1 MRFIVILTVCLAFGS
16 CSAIKVSKLRT
27 GGSVTDS
34 SFMEEI
40 PFRYVNDLIFTDVLI
55 NGKTYNF
62 LFDTGAE
69 LSVIGDHIK
78 SEIDYS
84 SITSAAV
91 ETSSMTSKRQEFVEL
106 GDLTIGTVSFERTG
120 AVIIDISHFNNYF
133 GCRPIDGILG
143 NNLMR
148 KAAWQIDYENKKI
161 ILCDNSSK
169 LNVSE
174 DALKIDL
181 DDADTRNV
189 YLDMTIDGVSSTFTF
204 DTGYNGSIKSDS
216 TMFNKL
222 KAAKSDL
229 KYISQEGLFT
239 TDVNGKVMGETY
251 KVLAEDIQMEGGLLM
266 SNRVVNL
273 GGASSSLLG
282 NKVFDDYTLTLDWK
296 NNALFLDKQK
306 DHAPTEVSYFEF
318 HFAPNFQELKIEI
331 VNIVDEEF
339 AISPV
344 SLDTEILAIDG
355 VDVSNFSLDELCA
368 YWDEEGAK
376 LRLSDKINMLILDKG
391 EKREIQ
397 IRKKFLMFQALN

>member
-1 MRFIVILTVCLAFGS
+1 MRLIVVLTVCLVLGS

-27 GGSVTDS
+27 GGAVKDA

-40 PFRYVNDLIFTDVLI
+40 PLRYVNDLILIDVLI
-55 NGKTYNF
+55 NGKAYNF

-78 SEIDYS
+78 KEIDYS
-84 SITSAAV
+84 SITSAVV

-106 GDLTIGTVSFERTG
+106 GDLIIGNVSFERTG
-120 AVIIDISHFNNYF
+120 AVIMDISHFNNYF
-133 GCRPIDGILG
+133 GCQPIDGILG

-161 ILCDNSSK
+161 VLCDNSSK

-174 DALKIDL
+174 DAIRINL

-229 KYISQEGLFT
+229 KYISQDGLFT
-239 TDVNGKVMGETY
+239 TDVNGKVMGQTY
-251 KVLAEDIQMEGGLLM
+251 KALGEEIQMEGGLSM
-266 SNRVVNL
+266 SNQIVNF
-273 GGASSSLLG
+273 GGSSSSLIG
-282 NKVFDDYTLTLDWK
+282 NKVFDDYLLTLDWR
-296 NNALFLDKQK
+296 NNALFLDQQK
-306 DHAPTEVSYFEF
+306 DLAPAEESYFEF
-318 HFAPNFQELKIEI
+318 HFSPNFQSLKIEI

-339 AISPV
+339 AMSPV
-344 SLDTEILAIDG
+344 TLDTKILAING
-355 VDVSNFSLDELCA
+355 VDVSNLSLEELCA
-368 YWDEEGAK
+368 YWYEKGAK
-376 LRLSDKINMLILDKG
+376 LRLSDKINMLVLDKG

-397 IRKKFLMFQALN
+397 IKKKLLR

>member
-1 MRFIVILTVCLAFGS
+1 MRLTAFLTILLIFQS

-27 GGSVTDS
+27 GGSVKES

-40 PFRYVNDLIFTDVLI
+40 PLRYVNNLIFIDILI

-78 SEIDYS
+78 NEIDYA

-106 GDLTIGTVSFERTG
+106 GDLTIGKVTFERTG
-120 AVIIDISHFNNYF
+120 AVIMDISHFNNYF

-148 KAAWQIDYENKKI
+148 KAAWQVDYENKKI
-161 ILCDNSSK
+161 MLCDNSAK

-174 DALKIDL
+174 DAVRINL

-189 YLDMTIDGVSSTFTF
+189 YLDLTIEGVSSTFTF
-204 DTGYNGSIKSDS
+204 DTGYNGSIMSDS

-222 KAAKSDL
+222 KAARSDL
-229 KYISQEGLFT
+229 GYITQEGVFT
-239 TDVNGKVMGETY
+239 TDVNGKVIGETY
-251 KVLAEDIQMEGGLLM
+251 KVLAEEIQMEGGLDM
-266 SNRVVNL
+266 SNQVVNL
-273 GGASSSLLG
+273 GGSSSSLLG
-282 NKVFDDYTLTLDWK
+282 NKVFDDYLLTLDWS
-296 NNALFLDKQK
+296 NNTLFLEKQK
-306 DHAPTEVSYFEF
+306 DLAVDEVSYFEF
-318 HFAPNFQELKIEI
+318 HFSPNFQTMKMEI
-331 VNIVDEEF
+331 VNIVNEEF
-339 AISPV
+339 STTSV
-344 SLDTEILAIDG
+344 SLDTEILAING
-355 VDVSNFSLDELCA
+355 VDVSNFSLDELCT

-376 LRLSDKINMLILDKG
+376 LRLSDKINMLVLDKG

-397 IRKKFLMFQALN
+397 LNKRFIK